1 MSLMAEHAREPETNM
16 SIERIWLTGFMGT
29 GKSRIAR
36 PLAAALDW
44 TSIDL
49 DAMIEREAQDSITH
63 IFKAGGEG
71 AFRALEAQAI
81 DNASRMA
88 HVVVATGGGAVL
100 LEANRTLMKKDALIV
115 CLDASPDIILRRLQ
129 ESGAPGSDRPLLA
142 GDDPLPKI
150 RELKVTRDAVYRDAD
165 IVVNTDDLTPD
176 EVTHQILLAYRERT
190 ALAGSAP

>member
-1 MSLMAEHAREPETNM
+1 MSLMAEDAREPVKTM
-16 SIERIWLTGFMGT
+16 TIERIWLTGFMGT

-63 IFKAGGEG
+63 IFKSGGEG
-71 AFRALEAQAI
+71 AFRALESQAV

-100 LEANRTLMKKDALIV
+100 LEANRALMKKDALIV
-115 CLDASPDIILRRLQ
+115 CLDASPDTILRRLQ
-129 ESGAPGSDRPLLA
+129 ESGPLSDRPLLA

-150 RELKVTRDAVYRDAD
+150 RELKATRDALYRDAD
-165 IVVNTDDLTPD
+165 VVVNTDDMTPD
-176 EVTHQILLAYRERT
+176 EVTHQIILAYRERT